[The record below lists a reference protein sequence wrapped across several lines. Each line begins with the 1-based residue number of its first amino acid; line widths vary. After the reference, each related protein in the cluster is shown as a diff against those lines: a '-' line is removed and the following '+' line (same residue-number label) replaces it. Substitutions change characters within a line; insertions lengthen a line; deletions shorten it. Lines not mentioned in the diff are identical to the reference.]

1 MRKYWIWSGLIV
13 LAALIGLI
21 LVAFEQHYAFHGSIY
36 QPPLPAPD
44 FSLNNTNGQSFQ
56 LSQHKGQLVLL
67 FFGYTNCP
75 DECPATL
82 AVMKQVFAR
91 LGSQSKRV
99 NFVFITVDPQRDNP
113 AQIRTFLAKYDPS
126 FIGLSGSLAE
136 LTPVWKAYG
145 VYQELPIN
153 SSVTQYQV
161 NHSTQVYLI
170 DPHGQLRLTYTLDN
184 SVDDIYQDIQHI
196 INEG

>member
-1 MRKYWIWSGLIV
+1 MRKYWIWSGFIV
-13 LAALIGLI
+13 LAVFTILI
-21 LVAFEQHYAFHGSIY
+21 LVAFARPYTFHGSIF

-44 FSLNNTNGQSFQ
+44 FSLKNTNGQSFQ
-56 LSQHKGQLVLL
+56 LSQQKGRLVLL

-113 AQIRTFLAKYDPS
+113 AQIRAFLAKYDSS

-145 VYQELPIN
+145 VYQDLPIN

-170 DPHGQLRLTYTLDN
+170 DPQGRLRITYTLDN
-184 SVDDIYQDIQHI
+184 SVDNIYQDIQHI